1 MPIEFKNV
9 SFIYADGV
17 SNLTALKDINLTI
30 EKRKM
35 TAIIGHT
42 GCGKSTLI
50 QHLNALIKPTSGEVV
65 VDEFTIK
72 NKFKHKS
79 LKPLR
84 KHVGLVFQF
93 SENQLFEETIGKD
106 IAFGPSNFG
115 VSKERI
121 DELVKASLIAV
132 GLDESYIDRSCFS
145 LSGGQK
151 RRVAIAGILA
161 MEPEIII
168 LDEPTAGLDP
178 QGAIEM
184 MNLFNHIQ
192 DSLNKTIIVVTHDN
206 DQVYEYF
213 DNVVLL
219 DKGKVVYSGEVLDFF
234 EQDYNVEEPN
244 VLKLKRLF
252 KAKGVTISKSARTIN
267 AVLSEVAHGHV
278 R

>member
-9 SFIYADGV
+9 SFIYDDGV
-17 SNLTALKDINLTI
+17 SQIDALKNITTSIN
-30 EKRKM
+30 KHKM

-65 VDEFTIK
+65 VDEFHIRS
-72 NKFKHKS
+72 NFKHKS

-93 SENQLFEETIGKD
+93 SENQLFEETIAKD

-115 VSKERI
+115 VDKDEIERRVR
-121 DELVKASLIAV
+121 ESLKAV
-132 GLDESYIDRSCFS
+132 GLDESFMDRSCFD

-161 MEPEIII
+161 MDPEIII

-178 QGAIEM
+178 QGSIEM
-184 MNLFNHIQ
+184 LELFMHIQ
-192 DSLNKTIIVVTHDN
+192 KTMNKTIIVVTHDN
-206 DQVYEYF
+206 DQVYQYF
-213 DNVVLL
+213 DEVLL
-219 DKGKVVYSGEVLDFF
+219 LDQGQLIYQGDVLSFF
-234 EQDYNVEEPN
+234 EQDYPVETPKILE
-244 VLKLKRLF
+244 F
-252 KAKGVTISKSARTIN
+252 KNLLRKKGYQISKEARSIKQI
-267 AVLSEVAHGHV
+267 LMEVAQ
-278 R
+278 

>member
-9 SFIYADGV
+9 SFIYNDGV
-17 SNLTALKDINLTI
+17 SKIHALKSIQASIKKHCL
-30 EKRKM
+30 

-50 QHLNALIKPTSGEVV
+50 QHLNALIRPTSGEVV
-65 VDEFTIK
+65 IDEFIIT
-72 NKFKHKS
+72 NKLKHKS

-115 VSKERI
+115 VDKEEI
-121 DELVKASLIAV
+121 DRRVKESLIAV
-132 GLDESYIDRSCFS
+132 GLDESYIDCSCFD

-161 MEPEIII
+161 MDPEIIV

-178 QGAIEM
+178 QGCIEM
-184 MNLFNHIQ
+184 LELFLHIQ
-192 DSLNKTIIVVTHDN
+192 KTLNKTIIVVTHDF
-206 DQVYEYF
+206 DQVYQYF
-213 DNVVLL
+213 DEVILL
-219 DKGKVVYSGEVLDFF
+219 DQGELIYQGDVLTFF
-234 EQDYNVEEPN
+234 EENSAIEIPKLLQ
-244 VLKLKRLF
+244 LKQLLRQ
-252 KAKGVTISKSARTIN
+252 KGHKISKNARSIKQI
-267 AVLSEVAHGHV
+267 LMEVSK
-278 R
+278 